1 MRTGSLAVLLAAVF
15 LASANGD
22 VRAEKKDPIVGL
34 PLEELLACA
43 GVPQSQMASGD
54 YLFLQYGDFE
64 DRNIIL
70 NLGGIPSVSR
80 KQRGCQAT
88 VTVNEG
94 LVVRVTYK
102 SKGLISGPMACN
114 RIFSECGR

>member
-1 MRTGSLAVLLAAVF
+1 MRTGSPMVLLVAVF
-15 LASANGD
+15 WAACCEEAQ
-22 VRAEKKDPIVGL
+22 AEKKDPIVGL

-43 GVPQSQMASGD
+43 GVPQGQMASGD

-88 VTVNEG
+88 VTVSEG

-102 SKGLISGPMACN
+102 TKGLISGPMACN
-114 RIFSECGR
+114 RIFSECRR